1 MNGNIDVGGIDRRA
15 RTAGYDDGLL
25 EIFAATAL
33 LTIALAWIVNA
44 AFVGIAA
51 AFVVLLGWKAFDR
64 AKALITYPRIGYYRE
79 RSDEPKRTA
88 RGILLFIGGA
98 FLLMVLVIL
107 ISGGLADPTE
117 WRRAA
122 PLMSGIS
129 LAGGFW
135 YTADRSGLL
144 RYRLIAGLSVVSG
157 VLLWWFGSGES
168 YVGVVWHLVI
178 LSVPLALVGIWSLAR
193 FIRTHPVQE
202 LPTDG

>member
-15 RTAGYDDGLL
+15 KTAGYDDGLL
-25 EIFAATAL
+25 EIFAAAVL

-51 AFVVLLGWKAFDR
+51 AFVALLGWKALDKI
-64 AKALITYPRIGYYRE
+64 KARITYPRIGYYRE
-79 RSDEPKRTA
+79 HSDEPKRTA
-88 RGILLFIGGA
+88 RGILLFMAGA
-98 FLLMVLVIL
+98 FLLMVFVIL

-178 LSVPLALVGIWSLAR
+178 LSVPLALVGIWSLVR
-193 FIRTHPVQE
+193 FVRTHPVRE
-202 LPTDG
+202 LPVDG